1 MNALLAF
8 ILFSTASSPVFDFL
22 LQAVGLIIAV
32 VLAGLIFLSPL
43 IIFGMWRYFCN
54 LDNEMKES
62 KKRLD
67 EIDTIEIRF
76 EYSKDKDDEDSDKG
90 NPKKS

>member
-8 ILFSTASSPVFDFL
+8 ILFSITSSPVIDFL
-22 LQAVGLIIAV
+22 LQAVTLVIGRV
-32 VLAGLIFLSPL
+32 RAGLIFLSPL
-43 IIFGMWRYFCN
+43 IIFGVWRYFCN

-76 EYSKDKDDEDSDKG
+76 EYSKDDEDSDKED
-90 NPKKS
+90 PEKS